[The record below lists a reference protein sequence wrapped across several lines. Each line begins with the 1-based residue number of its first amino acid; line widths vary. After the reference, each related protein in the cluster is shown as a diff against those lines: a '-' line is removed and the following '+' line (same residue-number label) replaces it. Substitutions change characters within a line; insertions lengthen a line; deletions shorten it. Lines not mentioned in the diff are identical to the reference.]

1 MTSDADKKLRRKNR
15 LYLICLLIFLAVIFG
30 IGKLPVEKNKDS
42 QTGHEMFYTNS
53 SPSIPCGIYLKVPR
67 LSLDRQDYVV
77 YKPPAECVAIAMS
90 KGWITNPDI
99 LFVKHIGGLD
109 GDMYEVSRERGF
121 YINHQ
126 YHGHISE
133 EDALG
138 QIIPH
143 KEGTYIISGNKF
155 LPVGDNPRS
164 FDGRYTGPVP
174 MENIQAKVIP
184 FITEDILDIFW

>member
-15 LYLICLLIFLAVIFG
+15 LYLIGLLIFLTFLFG

-53 SPSIPCGIYLKVPR
+53 SPSIPRGIYLKVPR

-143 KEGTYIISGNKF
+143 EEGTYIISGNKF

>member
-1 MTSDADKKLRRKNR
+1 MTGDIDKKLRRKNR
-15 LYLICLLIFLAVIFG
+15 LYLTGLLIFLALLLYISR
-30 IGKLPVEKNKDS
+30 LPVEDNRDS

-53 SPSIPCGIYLKVPR
+53 SPSIPRGIYLRVPR
-67 LSLDRQDYVV
+67 LSLGRKDYVV
-77 YKPPAECVAIAMS
+77 YKPPAECVEAAMS

-126 YHGHISE
+126 YHGHIMDK
-133 EDALG
+133 DALG
-138 QIIPH
+138 QEIPCE
-143 KEGTYIISGNKF
+143 EGTYIMSGNKF
-155 LPVGDNPRS
+155 LPLGDNPRS